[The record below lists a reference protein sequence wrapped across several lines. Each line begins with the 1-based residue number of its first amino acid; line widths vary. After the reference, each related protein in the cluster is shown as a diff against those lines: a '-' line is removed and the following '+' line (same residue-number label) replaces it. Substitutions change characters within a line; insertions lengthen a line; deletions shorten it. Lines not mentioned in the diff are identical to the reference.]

1 MKKVLFFV
9 VLSLIL
15 FVNQTNKSFAV
26 EYGHGELKLSDYVV
40 EGFIKF
46 IKGKGKNSPYM
57 FSVANDG
64 KAYIYWIC
72 SAGVGRCEGGNHT
85 KVNKSCLKY
94 SKKYGSGAKCS
105 VLALYRTVRWDN
117 GINKKTK
124 FSSKMSDAEIKAK
137 LTELGFY
144 GNDSTTTTKTE
155 EKKETKKKE
164 TKKTDYQK
172 QKAKDKC
179 KELGFAKGTEDFADC
194 VTIALSKQ

>member
-1 MKKVLFFV
+1 MKKLLGIV

-26 EYGHGELKLSDYVV
+26 EFGHGDLKLTDIAID
-40 EGFIKF
+40 GFIRF
-46 IKGKGKNSPYM
+46 IKGKGKNTPYM
-57 FSVANDG
+57 FSVSEDG
-64 KAYIYWIC
+64 KVFDAWIC
-72 SAGVGRCEGGNHT
+72 PGGPGQCSGGNH
-85 KVNKSCLKY
+85 KVVNKSCLKI

-105 VLALYRTVRWDN
+105 VFAENRTVKWDN

-124 FSSKMSDAEIKAK
+124 FKSKWTGAEIIAK

-144 GNDSTTTTKTE
+144 VNDSTTTTKTE
-155 EKKETKKKE
+155 EKKE